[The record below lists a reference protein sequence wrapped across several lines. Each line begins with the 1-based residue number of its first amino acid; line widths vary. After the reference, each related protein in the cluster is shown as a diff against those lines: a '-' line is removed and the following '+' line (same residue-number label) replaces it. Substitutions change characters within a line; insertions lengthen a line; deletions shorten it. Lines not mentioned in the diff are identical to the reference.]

1 MQKDIRSVETGMLLF
16 FIALSITFVIMA
28 QGYGRKDAQFPLIA
42 SVVTGSL
49 SVWELVS
56 RINKARKGTL
66 PPRKKLVPGPGGVNW
81 YHSVFI
87 IFGFLVVVYFAG
99 LAVATFGY
107 FFIMEWLL
115 GFRKRT
121 GAVFVAVLVAA
132 ALVLTMKYGLKIPV
146 PAGIL
151 FGG

>member
-1 MQKDIRSVETGMLLF
+1 MQKDIRSVETGMLIF
-16 FIALSITFVIMA
+16 FIAFSIAFIIMA
-28 QGYGRKDAQFPLIA
+28 QGYGRKDAQFPMIA
-42 SVVTGSL
+42 SVITGGL
-49 SVWELVS
+49 AVWELVA

-66 PPRKKLVPGPGGVNW
+66 PPRKKLVPGQGGVQW

-99 LAVATFGY
+99 LAVATLGY

-115 GFRKRT
+115 GYRKRV
-121 GAVFVAVLVAA
+121 GAVIVAILVAA
-132 ALVLTMKYGLKIPV
+132 GLVLIMKYGLKMPV
-146 PAGIL
+146 PAGLL